1 MNKKILSDPV
11 RRIEISLSTQNLGNI
26 VTFDGKYFSIFV
38 RNLKSKG
45 MIPEFE
51 PLREDEIEVI
61 LKSPVYVA
69 ILIAG
74 ADGKIDK
81 SEKKEAIEVA
91 RNKQSRAREQLA
103 ELYKLVGERFED
115 NFTKLID
122 ELPSGTEARISAIT
136 TELRKLNFILP
147 KIDKNFS
154 VKFIASLKDLAKK
167 IAEASGGVLG
177 YLSISYEE
185 SRLMELKMIKDIE

>member
-1 MNKKILSDPV
+1 
-11 RRIEISLSTQNLGNI
+11 
-26 VTFDGKYFSIFV
+26 
-38 RNLKSKG
+38 

-51 PLREDEIEVI
+51 PLREDERQVL
-61 LKSPVYVA
+61 LKAPVYVA

-81 SEKKEAIEVA
+81 SERREAIDVA
-91 RNKQSRAREQLA
+91 RNKQSRSREQLA
-103 ELYKLVGERFED
+103 DFYKMVGEQFEE
-115 NFTKLID
+115 NFTKLVD
-122 ELPSGTEARISAIT
+122 ELPSGTDSRVSAIT

-147 KIDKNFS
+147 KIEKNFAI
-154 VKFIASLKDLAKK
+154 KFVASLKDLAKK